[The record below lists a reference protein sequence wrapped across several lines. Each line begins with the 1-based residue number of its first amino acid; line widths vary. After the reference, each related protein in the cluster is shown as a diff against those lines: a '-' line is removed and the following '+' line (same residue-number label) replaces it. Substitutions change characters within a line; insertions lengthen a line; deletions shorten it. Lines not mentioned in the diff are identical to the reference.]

1 MPKFTE
7 QAMADFPTSA
17 RVVIIGGGAVGAS
30 SLYHLCKASWT
41 DCVLLEKNELTA
53 GSTWHA
59 AGNVPTFSS
68 SWSIMNMQRYS
79 AELYRGLGEAVDYP
93 MNYHVTGSL
102 RLAHTPERLQEFQRV
117 VGMGRYQGM
126 DLEILTPDQIGA
138 RYPFLATHDLVG
150 ALYDPND
157 GDIDPAQLTQAL
169 AKGARQMGARI
180 ERFCPATGVRREGDE
195 WVVETEKGEIR
206 CEIVVNAAG
215 YYAREVGK
223 WFNRD
228 VPMMVMSHQYMLF
241 DTIPELESW
250 TKEVGH
256 KLPLLRD
263 VDSSYYLRQEKNG
276 FNLGPYEGNCKAHWA
291 TPDDPFPKD
300 FSFQLFP
307 DDLER
312 LEWHINDAMARVPL
326 LEKAPLTKVIN
337 GPIPY
342 TPDGNPLIG
351 PMPGVPNAFEACVF
365 TFGIC
370 QAGGAGKVLAEWIT
384 QGATEWDMWSC
395 DPRRFTGFED
405 QDYCVKKGMEVYGH
419 EYAIHFPHHAWPEG
433 RDKKLSAVHDRTK
446 ALGAQYGAYN
456 GWERALW
463 YARAGDDTS
472 EAGTQTWAREGAWF
486 GAVREECLAVRDAAG
501 ILDLPGFSRFIV
513 KGEGAAAWLARQITG
528 KVPNVGRLGL
538 AYFADD
544 AGRIVTEMSV
554 ARLGEDELLLIT
566 AATAQVHDRDWLVNH
581 LDAGL
586 TLTDHTIEWST
597 QILTGPKSREI
608 LAAVSDAD
616 LSKGWL
622 TCQTATLAGA
632 EVFLMRVSFAGE
644 LGWEIHSKVAD
655 TAGVWDAVMAAG
667 APLGLR
673 PFGMFALN
681 SLRVE
686 KGYRAWKGDLS
697 TDYTVLQGG
706 LERFVDWTKP
716 DFRGKAALAAEKQRG
731 VTKRFCT
738 LVIDAGENDPPYMS
752 TIWHDGKVVG
762 EVTSGYWGHRVGG
775 CIGLGMLRADLNV
788 AGQEVQVEIFG
799 QLYKAVVQEDAPLW
813 DPQNARI
820 RA

>member
-1 MPKFTE
+1 
-7 QAMADFPTSA
+7 MAEFPATA

-30 SLYHLCKASWT
+30 ALYHLAKAGWT
-41 DCVLLEKNELTA
+41 DAVLLERNELTA

-79 AELYRGLGEAVDYP
+79 AQLYRGLADAVDYP
-93 MNYHVTGSL
+93 MNYHVTGSV
-102 RLAHTPERLQEFQRV
+102 RLGHSAERLREFQRV

-126 DLEILTPDQIGA
+126 DLDILGPDEVRS
-138 RYPFLATHDLVG
+138 RYPFVETHDLSG

-169 AKGARQMGARI
+169 AKGARMLGARI
-180 ERFCPATGVRREGDE
+180 ERFCPATGVRRAGGEWIVQTPKGD
-195 WVVETEKGEIR
+195 IR
-206 CEIVVNAAG
+206 CQIVVNAAG

-223 WFNRD
+223 WFGRD

-241 DTIPELESW
+241 DTIPELAQW
-250 TKEVGH
+250 TAEVGH

-263 VDSSYYLRQEKNG
+263 VDSSYYLRQEKMG
-276 FNLGPYEGNCKAHWA
+276 FNLGPYERNCRAHWVTA
-291 TPDDPFPKD
+291 DDPFPQD

-312 LEWHINDAMARVPL
+312 LEWYIADAMARVPL
-326 LEKAPLTKVIN
+326 LEKAALAKVIN

-351 PMPGVPNAFEACVF
+351 PMPGVPDAFEACVF

-370 QAGGAGKVLAEWIT
+370 QAGGAGKVLAEWVT
-384 QGATEWDMWSC
+384 EGATEWDMWSC

-419 EYAIHFPHHAWPEG
+419 EYAIHFPHHSWPAA
-433 RDKKLSAVHDRTK
+433 RDRKLSAVHDRTR
-446 ALGAQYGAYN
+446 ALGAVYGPYN

-463 YARAGDDTS
+463 YARPGDDTS
-472 EAGTQTWAREGAWF
+472 EEGTRTWRRDGPWF

-501 ILDLPGFSRFIV
+501 ILDLPGFSRFRIA
-513 KGEGAAAWLARQITG
+513 GPGTAAWLARQITG
-528 KVPNVGRLGL
+528 KVPAIGRLGL
-538 AYFADD
+538 GYFADD
-544 AGRIVTEMSV
+544 KGRIVTEMSV
-554 ARLGEDELLLIT
+554 ARLAEDAVLLIT
-566 AATAQVHDRDWLVNH
+566 AATAQAHDREWLQKH
-581 LDAGL
+581 LDPVL
-586 TLTDHTIEWST
+586 TLAEETDLWSC
-597 QILTGPKSREI
+597 QILTGPKSRAI
-608 LAAVSDAD
+608 LAQVTGAD
-616 LSKGWL
+616 LSRPWL
-622 TCQTATLAGA
+622 TWQQAEIGGA
-632 EVFLMRVSFAGE
+632 RVLLMRVSFAGE
-644 LGWEIHSKVAD
+644 LGWEIHSRIED
-655 TAGVWDAVMAAG
+655 TPSVWDRVMDAG
-667 APLGLR
+667 KGHGLR

-681 SLRVE
+681 SLRIE

-731 VTKRFCT
+731 ASKRFVT
-738 LVIDAGENDPPYMS
+738 LTAWVGDCDPPYMS
-752 TIWHDGKVVG
+752 TLWHEGRVVG
-762 EVTSGYWGHRVGG
+762 ETTSACWGHRVDG
-775 CIGLGMLRADLNV
+775 CVALGMLRADL
-788 AGQEVQVEIFG
+788 AEPGTALEIEVFG
-799 QLYKAVVQEDAPLW
+799 TRHPATVQGDGALW
-813 DPQNARI
+813 DPQNERL

>member
-1 MPKFTE
+1 
-7 QAMADFPTSA
+7 MADFPTTA
-17 RVVIIGGGAVGAS
+17 RVVIIGGGAVGVS
-30 SLYHLCKASWT
+30 SLYHLALAGWT
-41 DCVLLEKNELTA
+41 ECVLLEKNELTA

-79 AELYRGLGEAVDYP
+79 ADLYRTLGEVVDYP
-93 MNYHVTGSL
+93 MNYHVTGSI
-102 RLAHTPERLQEFQRV
+102 RLAHSAERLQEFQRV
-117 VGMGRYQGM
+117 VGMGRTQGM
-126 DLEILTPDQIGA
+126 DLKILTADQIKDY
-138 RYPFLATHDLVG
+138 YPFLETHDLVG

-169 AKGARQMGARI
+169 AKGARALGAKI
-180 ERFCPATGVRREGDE
+180 ERFCPATGVTREGED
-195 WVVETEKGEIR
+195 WIVHTHKGDIR
-206 CEIVVNAAG
+206 CQYVVNAAG

-223 WFNRD
+223 WFGRD

-241 DTIPELESW
+241 DTVA
-250 TKEVGH
+250 EVEAHSQKTGK

-276 FNLGPYEGNCKAHWA
+276 FNLGPYERNCKAHWV
-291 TPDDPFPKD
+291 TPDDPFPQD

-312 LEWHINDAMARVPL
+312 LEWYITDAMARVPL

-405 QDYCVKKGMEVYGH
+405 QDYCIAKGMEVYGH
-419 EYAIHFPHHAWPEG
+419 EYAMHFPHHAWPAG
-433 RDKKLSAVHDRTK
+433 RGKKLSAVHTQVAAR
-446 ALGAQYGAYN
+446 GAQFGAYN

-463 YARAGDDTS
+463 YARAGDDVS
-472 EAGTQTWAREGAWF
+472 EAGTQTWDRRGPWYQ
-486 GAVREECLAVRDAAG
+486 AVKAECEAVRDAAG
-501 ILDLPGFSRFIV
+501 ILDLPGFSRFLI
-513 KGEGAAAWLARQITG
+513 KGAGVADWLARQITG

-544 AGRIVTEMSV
+544 MGRIVTEMSA
-554 ARLGEDELLLIT
+554 ARLAEDEILLIT
-566 AATAQVHDRDWLVNH
+566 AATAQAHDRDWIARH
-581 LDAGL
+581 LGAGL
-586 TLTDHTIEWST
+586 TMSEATDQWSC

-608 LAAVSDAD
+608 LAQVSDAD
-616 LSKGWL
+616 LTKGWL
-622 TCQTATLAGA
+622 TLQTAQIAGA
-632 EVFLMRVSFAGE
+632 EAFLFRVSFAGE
-644 LGWEIHSKVAD
+644 LGWEIHTRLAD
-655 TAGVWDAVMAAG
+655 TPGVYKAVMVAG
-667 APLGLR
+667 APLGLK

-706 LERFVDWTKP
+706 LERFVDWAKP
-716 DFRGKAALAAEKQRG
+716 DFRGKAALAAQKQAG
-731 VTKRFCT
+731 VPKRFVT
-738 LVIDAGENDPPYMS
+738 LTVDSATFDPPYMS
-752 TIWHDGKVVG
+752 TIWQDGVIVG
-762 EVTSGYWGHRVGG
+762 EVTSGYFGHRVGK
-775 CIGLGMLRADLNV
+775 CVALGMLRSDLCVTGTVV
-788 AGQEVQVEIFG
+788 AVEIFG
-799 QLYKAVVQEDAPLW
+799 QHYPAMVQDDAPLW
-813 DPQNARI
+813 DAKNERI